1 MDWALR
7 LRQRWVRRYLL
18 PAVGVR
24 LRVEGL
30 PPTGPC
36 LLVGN
41 HRSYLDPAL
50 IVAEV
55 LGWPLSKAEVDR
67 WPLVGRG
74 IRMTG
79 VLFVQRE
86 DTNSRKDALTA
97 IAAKIH
103 EGYPVILFPEGTT
116 HADAHTRAFRP
127 GAFRVAVEA
136 GVPIVPVALDY
147 RTSLPY
153 WIGDDAFLPHFLRCF
168 GARYT
173 DAAVHFGPPLRSTN
187 ADEAIAAARCWI
199 DEHLDRIR
207 QNFSA
212 T

>member
-24 LRVEGL
+24 LRVEGKA
-30 PPTGPC
+30 PTGPC
-36 LLVGN
+36 LVVGN

-50 IVAEV
+50 VVTEV
-55 LGWPLSKAEVDR
+55 LGWPLSKAEVGH
-67 WPLVGRG
+67 WPLVGQGVRL
-74 IRMTG
+74 TG
-79 VLFVQRE
+79 VLFVQRANI
-86 DTNSRKDALTA
+86 DSRRDALAA
-97 IAAKIH
+97 IATKIR

-127 GAFRVAVEA
+127 GAFRVAVEI
-136 GVPIVPVALDY
+136 GVPVIPVALDY
-147 RTSLPY
+147 RTNFPY

-168 GARYT
+168 GERYT
-173 DAAVHFGPPLRSTN
+173 DAAVHFGPPIQRAD

-199 DEHLDRIR
+199 DEHLDCIR
-207 QNFSA
+207 QNFSS